1 MVEAIDLL
9 HFDNRQGRDGLGK
22 QKFRIT
28 IIQTAPSSNRI
39 TQTHAIVMFIFNV
52 D

>member
-9 HFDNRQGRDGLGK
+9 HFDNRQGRDGLGQ
-22 QKFRIT
+22 QKLRIT

-39 TQTHAIVMFIFNV
+39 TQTHAHAMFIFNV